1 MLVLGLDSPLSI
13 LPLKVPPVIIPI
25 KFLTLVSLS
34 VLTVDIQ
41 YYIHSYSIHTI
52 YLYTKVYSVTLVLFV
67 LGMDTTMYPLYCW
80 YEQQQA
86 IRSTLSTRSYAIGA
100 SNV

>member
-1 MLVLGLDSPLSI
+1 MYTGDAIGCYSKISSSCLGADSSLSI

-25 KFLTLVSLS
+25 RFLTLVSLS

-41 YYIHSYSIHTI
+41 YYIHSYSMYTI

-67 LGMDTTMYPLYCW
+67 LGMGTTMYPLF
-80 YEQQQA
+80 
-86 IRSTLSTRSYAIGA
+86 T
-100 SNV
+100 